1 MLTPARQYGKTF
13 SEKRQQDTA
22 RFCIRPQADVYGQL
36 VGQIRATGGAGQEGL
51 ERKASGGPRA
61 RRVARQAVMPLLL
74 PVDALLALPAV
85 GVLPTGG
92 HLAGITQANDLPGMA
107 SFLYRGFRNPAAD
120 DPLLAA
126 RRFLA

>member
-1 MLTPARQYGKTF
+1 M
-13 SEKRQQDTA
+13 
-22 RFCIRPQADVYGQL
+22 
-36 VGQIRATGGAGQEGL
+36 

-61 RRVARQAVMPLLL
+61 GRVARQAVLPLLL
-74 PVDALLALPAV
+74 PVDALLVLRAV
-85 GVLPTGG
+85 GVLPMGG
-92 HLAGITQANDLPGMA
+92 HLAGFAHANDLPGMA